1 MNTTETED
9 KRICIVHLATGAV
22 IPFDQAVIAPV
33 EFDKDE
39 AICIGVGEQ
48 VAPLV
53 DFIMSLCE
61 FMLSQ
66 EETDLGAVIDSFMDN
81 RQEEA

>member
-9 KRICIVHLATGAV
+9 KRICIVNLANGTV
-22 IPFDQAVIAPV
+22 VPFEKAVIAPV
-33 EFDKDE
+33 DFVDDE
-39 AICIGVGEQ
+39 AVSIGVGES

-66 EETDLGAVIDSFMDN
+66 EETDLEAVMDSFMGS

>member
-9 KRICIVHLATGAV
+9 KRICIVNLTNGTV

-39 AICIGVGEQ
+39 AKCIGVGET

-66 EETDLGAVIDSFMDN
+66 EETDLKAVIDNFMGN